1 MIRHSLD
8 DNTYQSFLSSRYC
21 FTTQVRSFC
30 VRYYRIRCYSRRIIK
45 NGDQMRLMCD
55 TCICLDICLQIHS
68 QAFLKVSGWIAF
80 AAAECKRNLFSLRI
94 ILLKPSVKKKS
105 HWYGYYFEIET
116 MENLKI
122 FQNKSNSYEAYYCNC

>member
-8 DNTYQSFLSSRYC
+8 DNTYQCFLSSRYC

-68 QAFLKVSGWIAF
+68 QAFLKVSGWIAI

-116 MENLKI
+116 MENLNI

>member
-1 MIRHSLD
+1 
-8 DNTYQSFLSSRYC
+8 
-21 FTTQVRSFC
+21 
-30 VRYYRIRCYSRRIIK
+30 
-45 NGDQMRLMCD
+45 MCD

-68 QAFLKVSGWIAF
+68 QAFLKVSGWIAI

-94 ILLKPSVKKKS
+94 ILLKPSVKQGIC
-105 HWYGYYFEIET
+105 YGYYFEIET